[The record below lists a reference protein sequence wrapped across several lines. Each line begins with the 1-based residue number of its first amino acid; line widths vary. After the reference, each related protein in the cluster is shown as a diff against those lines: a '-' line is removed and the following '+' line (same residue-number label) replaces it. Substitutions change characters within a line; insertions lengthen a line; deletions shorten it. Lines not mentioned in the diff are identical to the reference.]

1 MNPITTLRSRIA
13 AFSPTIV
20 LPLLIVSVAFGVL
33 AFQSY
38 RLAAR
43 MEVGLKSFAIEYLH
57 SSAEIAARRVDA
69 EISRTVAQA
78 VDDWQQIER
87 EQEQPGYSDLEQ
99 WLEDHPWMANAIYV
113 PDADPLGTVYVSTES
128 NVPEQELKTVEFYTS
143 QGAMRYSYDPAILLA
158 LIRGDLLNLVDDH
171 TRGFSE
177 TDELRR
183 RSRIELIRPGREL
196 SMPVPSPHTSSV
208 VVSLSPPVSGYA
220 IRASIDD
227 AYIGAGWQNHRVVS
241 IWLSMFALVMLFIA
255 GALVWRGI
263 VKERDTLELRAALIA
278 NVSHELR
285 TPLSMIRLG
294 VETLKRGGANLQES
308 QRHDIQDSI
317 HRESIHLSHLV
328 ENVLDV
334 ARMEQGN
341 AKLVPV
347 PVDPANMV
355 SSLVG
360 DYRAWLESKG
370 FEVILDLDQSLGE
383 QMWDREMLS
392 RALLNL
398 IDNAVKYSHDHK
410 ELDVIVSGKPETINI
425 SVRDRGVGLR
435 PTDIDKIFEP
445 YYRARFSD
453 TETQRGAGL
462 GLTLVREIVRAHGG
476 RVQVASKPGEG
487 STFTMLL
494 PRTS

>member
-1 MNPITTLRSRIA
+1 MKPITTLRSRIA
-13 AFSPTIV
+13 AFSPTIL

-69 EISRTVAQA
+69 EVSRMLAQA
-78 VDDWQQIER
+78 VEDWQQIER
-87 EQEQPGYSDLEQ
+87 EQEDPNYSDLEL
-99 WLEDHPWMANAIYV
+99 WLQDHPWMTYAIYV
-113 PDADPLGTVYVSTES
+113 PDADPLGTVYVSSDS
-128 NVPEQELKTVEFYTS
+128 NVPEEQLKTVEFYTS
-143 QGAMRYSYDPAILLA
+143 QGAMRYSYDPAVLLA
-158 LIRGDLLNLVDDH
+158 LVRGDLLNLVDDH

-183 RSRIELIRPGREL
+183 RSRVELIKLGRQ
-196 SMPVPSPHTSSV
+196 SPAQLAPPQESSV
-208 VVSLSPPVSGYA
+208 VVSLTAPVSDYA

-227 AYIGAGWQNHRVVS
+227 AFIGAGWHNHRVVS
-241 IWLSMFALVMLFIA
+241 IWLSIFALVMLFIA

-263 VKERDTLELRAALIA
+263 VKERDTLALRAALIA

-334 ARMEQGN
+334 ARMEQGS

-347 PVDPANMV
+347 PIDPADMV
-355 SSLVG
+355 NSLVG
-360 DYRAWLESKG
+360 DYRAWLENKG
-370 FEVILDLDQSLGE
+370 FEVDLDLDQNLGE

-398 IDNAVKYSHDHK
+398 IDNAVKYSEDQK
-410 ELDVIVSGKPETINI
+410 ELAIIVRGKPETIAI
-425 SVRDRGVGLR
+425 SVRDRGVGLKAG
-435 PTDIDKIFEP
+435 DIDKIFEP

-453 TETQRGAGL
+453 TATQRGAGL

-476 RVQVASKPGEG
+476 RMNVVSRPGEG

-494 PRTS
+494 PRTV

>member
-1 MNPITTLRSRIA
+1 
-13 AFSPTIV
+13 
-20 LPLLIVSVAFGVL
+20 
-33 AFQSY
+33 
-38 RLAAR
+38 

-69 EISRTVAQA
+69 EVSRMVAQA
-78 VDDWQQIER
+78 VEDWQQIER
-87 EQEQPGYSDLEQ
+87 EQESPNYSDLEQ
-99 WLEDHPWMANAIYV
+99 WLQDHPWMTYAIYV
-113 PDADPLGTVYVSTES
+113 PDADPLGTVYVSS
-128 NVPEQELKTVEFYTS
+128 DWNVPEEELKTVEFYTS
-143 QGAMRYSYDPAILLA
+143 QGAMRYSYDPAVLLA

-183 RSRIELIRPGREL
+183 RSRVELIKLGRQTPAQL
-196 SMPVPSPHTSSV
+196 SPPQDSSV
-208 VVSLSPPVSGYA
+208 VVSLSAPVSDYA

-227 AYIGAGWQNHRVVS
+227 AFIGAGWHNHRVVS
-241 IWLSMFALVMLFIA
+241 IWLSIFALVMLFIA

-263 VKERDTLELRAALIA
+263 LKERDTLALRAALIA

-294 VETLKRGGANLQES
+294 VETLKRGGNNLEES

-334 ARMEQGN
+334 ARMEQGS

-347 PVDPANMV
+347 PVDPADMV
-355 SSLVG
+355 NSLVG
-360 DYRAWLESKG
+360 DYRAWLENKG
-370 FEVILDLDQSLGE
+370 FEVELDLDQDLGE

-398 IDNAVKYSHDHK
+398 IDNAVKYSEDQK
-410 ELDVIVSGKPETINI
+410 ELAIIVRGKPETIAI
-425 SVRDRGVGLR
+425 SVRDRGVGLKAGE
-435 PTDIDKIFEP
+435 IEKIFEP

-453 TETQRGAGL
+453 TATQRGVGL

-476 RVQVASKPGEG
+476 RMNVVSRPGEG

-494 PRTS
+494 PRTI